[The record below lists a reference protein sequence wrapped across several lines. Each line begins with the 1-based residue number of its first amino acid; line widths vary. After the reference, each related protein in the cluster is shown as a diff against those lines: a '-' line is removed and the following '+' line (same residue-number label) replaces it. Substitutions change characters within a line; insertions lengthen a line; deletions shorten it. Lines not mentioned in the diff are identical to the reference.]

1 MSVQL
6 PGQQTPGGPGAT
18 HNRSMSLPASRP
30 QTMAEKILS
39 CRGDRVV
46 YAGDLAVVEVD
57 EVMVVDSIAQSFIER
72 MERDLDARPRF
83 PERVSIV
90 IDHVAPASTVSVA
103 QAQKEAR
110 EYAAA
115 TGVKLF
121 DVGRGI
127 CHQVLM
133 EEGLARPGR
142 IVLGSD
148 SHSTTYGAVAAFGSG
163 MGATDIALAAA
174 SGKTWLRV
182 PESVKVNL
190 TGELRPGVT
199 AKDAALEMIRVL
211 GADGATYQSVE
222 IHAGDRFTRGERMTL
237 ANLCV
242 EAGAKA
248 GLVVPGGEIL
258 TAYGYDVPEW
268 VYPDEG
274 AIYVQEVTIDLSTLN
289 PRMSAPSEVDNVHD
303 VSELRDSLR
312 GLKVDQVFIGTCT
325 NGRLE
330 DLREAAAVLKG
341 RRVAPG
347 TRLLVIPA
355 SSQVMEQ
362 ALVDGTLLTL
372 QQAGA
377 VLGTPGCGP
386 CMGRHQGVLAP
397 GEVCVSTSN
406 RNFIGRM
413 GDKDARIY
421 LASPA
426 VAAATAVRG
435 EIALPEDVREAVGA

>member
-1 MSVQL
+1 
-6 PGQQTPGGPGAT
+6 
-18 HNRSMSLPASRP
+18 
-30 QTMAEKILS
+30 MAEKILS
-39 CRGDRVV
+39 RRGRPV

-57 EVMVVDSIAQSFIER
+57 QVMVVDSIAQSFIER
-72 MERDLDARPRF
+72 MTRDLGAQPRF

-110 EYAAA
+110 EYAAQ
-115 TGVKLF
+115 TGVRLF

-127 CHQVLM
+127 CHQVLV
-133 EEGLARPGR
+133 EEGLARPGW

-148 SHSTTYGAVAAFGSG
+148 SHSTTYGAVAAFGTG

-174 SGKTWLRV
+174 SGKTWLKV
-182 PESVKVNL
+182 PESVKVTL
-190 TGELRPGVT
+190 HGEVRPGVG
-199 AKDAALEMIRVL
+199 AKDVALEMIRVL
-211 GADGATYQSVE
+211 GADGATYQSIE

-242 EAGAKA
+242 EAGAKT

-258 TAYGYDVPEW
+258 NGYDVPDW
-268 VYPDEG
+268 VYPDPG
-274 AIYVQEVTIDLSTLN
+274 ALYVRELELDLSSLA

-303 VSELRDSLR
+303 VAALR

-330 DLREAAAVLKG
+330 DLHAAAAVLRG
-341 RRVAPG
+341 QRVAPG

-355 SSQVMEQ
+355 SSEVMEQ
-362 ALVDGTLLTL
+362 AMADGTLLTL
-372 QQAGA
+372 QRAGA

-413 GDKDARIY
+413 GDKDAQIY

-435 EIALPEDVREAVGA
+435 VIALPEDVGAA

>member
-1 MSVQL
+1 MK
-6 PGQQTPGGPGAT
+6 
-18 HNRSMSLPASRP
+18 P

-39 CRGDRVV
+39 KRSGNLV

-57 EVMVVDSIAQSFIER
+57 NVMIVDSIAESVIEIL
-72 MERDLDARPRF
+72 ETELNAKPRF

-90 IDHVAPASTVSVA
+90 IDHVAPASSVNVAKSHQVS
-103 QAQKEAR
+103 R
-110 EYAAA
+110 RFAAE

-127 CHQVLM
+127 CHQVLI
-133 EEGLARPGR
+133 EEKLAFPGA

-148 SHSTTYGAVAAFGSG
+148 SHSTTYGAVAAFGTG

-182 PESVKVNL
+182 PETVKVTLEN
-190 TGELRPGVT
+190 EPAPGVT
-199 AKDAALEMIRVL
+199 AKDIALEMIRVL
-211 GADGATYQSVE
+211 TADGATYMSVE
-222 IHAGDRFTRGERMTL
+222 IHAGDRFSRGERMTL

-248 GLVVPGGEIL
+248 GMVVPGGEIL
-258 TAYGYDVPEW
+258 EMYDVPDW
-268 VYPDEG
+268 VYPDTD
-274 AIYVQEVTIDLSTLN
+274 AVYTQSITLDLSSLT
-289 PRMSAPSEVDNVHD
+289 PRMSVPSLVDNVEP
-303 VSELRDSLR
+303 VSSLR
-312 GLKVDQVFIGTCT
+312 GIKVDQVFIGTCT

-330 DLREAAAVLKG
+330 DLHAAAEILKG
-341 RRVAPG
+341 RKVAPH

-355 SSQVMEQ
+355 SSEVLEQ
-362 ALVDGTLLTL
+362 AMADGTLLTII
-372 QQAGA
+372 QAGGT
-377 VLGTPGCGP
+377 LSTPGCGP

-413 GDKDARIY
+413 GDKDAKIY

-426 VAAATAVRG
+426 VAAATAIAG
-435 EIALPEDVREAVGA
+435 EIALPTDLG

>member
-1 MSVQL
+1 M
-6 PGQQTPGGPGAT
+6 
-18 HNRSMSLPASRP
+18 NP

-39 CRGDRVV
+39 RRGTKTVF
-46 YAGDLAVVEVD
+46 AGDLAVVEVD
-57 EVMVVDSIAQSFIER
+57 NVMIVDSIAESVIEIL
-72 MERDLDARPRF
+72 EIELEALPKY

-90 IDHVAPASTVSVA
+90 IDHVAPASSVNVA
-103 QAQKEAR
+103 KSHQAAR
-110 EYAAA
+110 AFAAK

-127 CHQVLM
+127 CHQVLI
-133 EEGLARPGR
+133 EERLAFPGA

-148 SHSTTYGAVAAFGSG
+148 SHSTTYGAVGAFGTG
-163 MGATDIALAAA
+163 MGASDIAIAAA

-190 TGELRPGVT
+190 TGELVGDVS
-199 AKDAALEMIRVL
+199 AKDVALEMIRVL
-211 GADGATYQSVE
+211 TADGATYQSIE
-222 IHAGDRFTRGERMTL
+222 IHAGDRFSRGERMTL

-248 GLVVPGGEIL
+248 GMVVPGGEIL
-258 TAYGYDVPEW
+258 DMYEVPDW
-268 VYPDEG
+268 VYPDQDAKYIKE
-274 AIYVQEVTIDLSTLN
+274 ITINLSSLT
-289 PRMSAPSEVDNVHD
+289 PRMSVPSYVDNVET
-303 VSELRDSLR
+303 VASLR
-312 GLKVDQVFIGTCT
+312 GKHVDQVFIGTCT

-330 DLREAAAVLKG
+330 DLHVAAAILKG
-341 RRVAPG
+341 RRVAAH

-355 SSQVMEQ
+355 SSEVLEQ
-362 ALVDGTLLTL
+362 AMADGSLLTII
-372 QQAGA
+372 QAGA
-377 VLGTPGCGP
+377 TLSTPGCGP

-413 GDKDARIY
+413 GDASAEIY

-426 VAAATAVRG
+426 VAAATAIMG
-435 EIALPEDVREAVGA
+435 SIALPEDLLEVRI

>member
-1 MSVQL
+1 M
-6 PGQQTPGGPGAT
+6 T
-18 HNRSMSLPASRP
+18 LPALQP
-30 QTMAEKILS
+30 QTMAERILS
-39 CRGDRVV
+39 VRGGKPV

-57 EVMVVDSIAQSFIER
+57 QVMVVDSIAQSFIER
-72 MERDLDARPRF
+72 MEHDLAAVPKF

-115 TGVKLF
+115 TGVRLF

-133 EEGLARPGR
+133 EEGLARPGW

-148 SHSTTYGAVAAFGSG
+148 SHSTTYGAVAAFGTG

-182 PESVKVNL
+182 PESVKVTFTGNL
-190 TGELRPGVT
+190 QPGVS

-222 IHAGDRFTRGERMTL
+222 MHAGDRFTRGERMTL

-258 TAYGYDVPEW
+258 TDYGYDIPEW
-268 VYPDEG
+268 VYPQPG
-274 AIYVQEVTIDLSTLN
+274 AKYVREVVLDLDALR
-289 PRMSAPSEVDNVHD
+289 PRMSAPNEVDNVHD
-303 VSELRDSLR
+303 VAALSAELR
-312 GLKVDQVFIGTCT
+312 GMHVDQVFIGTCT
-325 NGRLE
+325 NGRIE

-341 RRVAPG
+341 HRVAPG
-347 TRLLVIPA
+347 TRLLIIPA

-362 ALVDGTLLTL
+362 AMEDGTLLTL
-372 QQAGA
+372 QRAGA
-377 VLGTPGCGP
+377 ALGTPGCGP

-413 GDKDARIY
+413 GDKDAKVY

-426 VAAATAVRG
+426 VAAATAVMGR
-435 EIALPEDVREAVGA
+435 IALPEDVLAVVGA

>member
-1 MSVQL
+1 MK
-6 PGQQTPGGPGAT
+6 
-18 HNRSMSLPASRP
+18 P

-39 CRGDRVV
+39 QRSGKPV

-57 EVMVVDSIAQSFIER
+57 NVMIVDSIAESVIEVL
-72 MERDLDARPRF
+72 RDELNAVPKH

-90 IDHVAPASTVSVA
+90 IDHVAPASSVNVAKSHQVSRQFA
-103 QAQKEAR
+103 LE
-110 EYAAA
+110 
-115 TGVKLF
+115 TGVRLF

-127 CHQVLM
+127 CHQVLI
-133 EEGLARPGR
+133 EERLVFPGA

-148 SHSTTYGAVAAFGSG
+148 SHSTTYGAVAAFGTG

-182 PESVKVNL
+182 PESVKVTL
-190 TGELRPGVT
+190 EGEPAPGVS
-199 AKDAALEMIRVL
+199 AKDIALEMIRVL
-211 GADGATYQSVE
+211 TADGATYMSVE
-222 IHAGDRFTRGERMTL
+222 IHAGDKFSRGERMTL

-248 GLVVPGGEIL
+248 GMVVPGGEIL
-258 TAYGYDVPEW
+258 EMYDVPDW
-268 VYPDEG
+268 VYPDVD
-274 AIYVQEVTIDLSTLN
+274 AVYAQEVVIDLSSLT
-289 PRMSAPSEVDNVHD
+289 PRMSVPSFVDNVEE
-303 VSELRDSLR
+303 VAALR
-312 GLKVDQVFIGTCT
+312 GIRVDQVFIGTCT

-330 DLREAAAVLKG
+330 DLRAAAEILRG
-341 RRVAPG
+341 RKVAPH

-355 SSQVMEQ
+355 SSEVLEEAMK
-362 ALVDGTLLTL
+362 DGTLLTII
-372 QQAGA
+372 QAGGT
-377 VLGTPGCGP
+377 LSTPGCGP

-413 GDKDARIY
+413 GDKDAKIY

-426 VAAATAVRG
+426 VAAATAVAG
-435 EIALPEDVREAVGA
+435 EIALPQDVLEARA

>member
-1 MSVQL
+1 MK
-6 PGQQTPGGPGAT
+6 
-18 HNRSMSLPASRP
+18 P

-39 CRGDRVV
+39 KKGGKTV

-57 EVMVVDSIAQSFIER
+57 NVMIVDSIAESVIEVL
-72 MERDLDARPRF
+72 EKELQAKPKF

-90 IDHVAPASTVSVA
+90 IDHVAPASSVNVAKSHQVSR
-103 QAQKEAR
+103 QF
-110 EYAAA
+110 AAA

-127 CHQVLM
+127 CHQVLI
-133 EEGLARPGR
+133 EERLAFPGA

-148 SHSTTYGAVAAFGSG
+148 SHSTTYGAVAAFGTG

-182 PESVKVNL
+182 PESVKVTLLN
-190 TGELRPGVT
+190 EPASDVS
-199 AKDAALEMIRVL
+199 AKDIALEMIRVL
-211 GADGATYQSVE
+211 SADGATYMSVE

-248 GLVVPGGEIL
+248 GMVVPGGEIL
-258 TAYGYDVPEW
+258 KMYDVPDW
-268 VYPDEG
+268 VYPDTG
-274 AIYVQEVTIDLSTLN
+274 AVYIKEITIDCAALT
-289 PRMSAPSEVDNVHD
+289 PRMSVPSYVDNVES
-303 VSELRDSLR
+303 VSSLR
-312 GLKVDQVFIGTCT
+312 GKRVDQVFIGTCT

-330 DLREAAAVLKG
+330 DLHAAAAVLKG
-341 RRVAPG
+341 RKVAPH

-355 SSQVMEQ
+355 SSEVLEQ
-362 ALVDGTLLTL
+362 AVADGTMLTII
-372 QQAGA
+372 QAGGT
-377 VLGTPGCGP
+377 LSTPGCGP

-413 GDKDARIY
+413 GDKDAQIY

-426 VAAATAVRG
+426 VAAATAIKG
-435 EIALPEDVREAVGA
+435 EIALPSDF

>member
-1 MSVQL
+1 M
-6 PGQQTPGGPGAT
+6 
-18 HNRSMSLPASRP
+18 NP

-39 CRGDRVV
+39 KRGGKTV

-57 EVMVVDSIAQSFIER
+57 NVMIVDSIAESVIEIL
-72 MERDLDARPRF
+72 ETELFAVPKF

-90 IDHVAPASTVSVA
+90 IDHVAPASSVNVAKSHQVS
-103 QAQKEAR
+103 R
-110 EYAAA
+110 RFAAE

-127 CHQVLM
+127 CHQVLI
-133 EEGLARPGR
+133 EERLAFPGA

-148 SHSTTYGAVAAFGSG
+148 SHSTTYGAVAAFGTG

-182 PESVKVNL
+182 PESVKVTL
-190 TGELRPGVT
+190 AGEPGTGVS
-199 AKDAALEMIRVL
+199 AKDIALEMIRVL
-211 GADGATYQSVE
+211 TADGATYMSVE
-222 IHAGDRFTRGERMTL
+222 IHAGDKFSRGERMTL

-248 GLVVPGGEIL
+248 GMVVPGGEIL
-258 TAYGYDVPEW
+258 TMYDVPDW
-268 VYPDEG
+268 VYPDADASYIN
-274 AIYVQEVTIDLSTLN
+274 AITIDLSSLT
-289 PRMSAPSEVDNVHD
+289 PRMSVPSYVDNVAE
-303 VSELRDSLR
+303 VASLR
-312 GLKVDQVFIGTCT
+312 GIRVDQVFIGTCT

-330 DLREAAAVLKG
+330 DLQAAAAILKG
-341 RRVAPG
+341 HKVAPH

-355 SSQVMEQ
+355 SSEVLEAAMK
-362 ALVDGTLLTL
+362 DGTLLTII
-372 QQAGA
+372 QAGGT
-377 VLGTPGCGP
+377 LSTPGCGP

-413 GDKDARIY
+413 GDKDAKIY
-421 LASPA
+421 LASPE
-426 VAAATAVRG
+426 VAAATAIMG
-435 EIALPEDVREAVGA
+435 AIALPADVLEKEIA

>member
-1 MSVQL
+1 MK
-6 PGQQTPGGPGAT
+6 
-18 HNRSMSLPASRP
+18 P

-39 CRGDRVV
+39 KRGTKTV

-57 EVMVVDSIAQSFIER
+57 NVMIVDSIAESVIEILQ
-72 MERDLDARPRF
+72 EELHTVPKY

-90 IDHVAPASTVSVA
+90 IDHVAPASSINVAKSHQVSRKFA
-103 QAQKEAR
+103 LE
-110 EYAAA
+110 
-115 TGVKLF
+115 TGVRLF

-127 CHQVLM
+127 CHQVLI
-133 EEGLARPGR
+133 EERLAFPGA

-148 SHSTTYGAVAAFGSG
+148 SHSTTYGAVAAFGTG

-182 PESVKVNL
+182 PESVKVTL
-190 TGELRPGVT
+190 IGELPDT
-199 AKDAALEMIRVL
+199 ASAKDIALEMIRVL
-211 GADGATYQSVE
+211 TADGATYMSVE

-248 GLVVPGGEIL
+248 GMVVPGGEIL
-258 TAYGYDVPEW
+258 TMYDVPDW
-268 VYPDEG
+268 VYPDPD
-274 AIYVQEVTIDLSTLN
+274 AVYARTITIDLSALT
-289 PRMSAPSEVDNVHD
+289 PRMSVPSYVDNVAE
-303 VSELRDSLR
+303 VASLR
-312 GLKVDQVFIGTCT
+312 GIRVDQVFIGTCT

-330 DLREAAAVLKG
+330 DLQAAAAILKG
-341 RRVAPG
+341 HKVAAH

-355 SSQVMEQ
+355 SSEVLE
-362 ALVDGTLLTL
+362 AAIADGTLLTII
-372 QQAGA
+372 QAGGT
-377 VLGTPGCGP
+377 LSTPGCGP

-413 GDKDARIY
+413 GDKDAKIY

-426 VAAATAVRG
+426 VAAATAIMG
-435 EIALPEDVREAVGA
+435 EIALPADVPRG